1 MRRLARLAFVAFTVA
16 ACAPEPSGPQTEI
29 PDPEDATDD
38 APRPAAVPTLVFLVR
53 HAEKASD
60 GTKDPPLTDAGDERA
75 QCLARLLSDVA
86 VTHVFATDLQ
96 RTQQTV
102 APLAK
107 AAGVETTVLK
117 AGDNEAVIDALDGL
131 APGSVA
137 VVAGHSNTV
146 PELAAAMGTPLPGLD
161 EQGYIP
167 HAQYDRLV
175 EVVRGPEVH
184 PTLVQ
189 LHFCAPSPSDE

>member
-1 MRRLARLAFVAFTVA
+1 MRRIARLAFVAFTVG
-16 ACAPEPSGPQTEI
+16 ACAPAPGGSQAAPPGSGVATE
-29 PDPEDATDD
+29 DG
-38 APRPAAVPTLVFLVR
+38 PRAPAAPTLVFLVR

-60 GTKDPPLTDAGDERA
+60 GTKDPPLTEVGNERA
-75 QCLARLLSDVA
+75 QCLARLLSDVV
-86 VTHVFATDLQ
+86 VTHVYATELQ

-102 APLAK
+102 APLAE
-107 AAGVETTVLK
+107 AAGLETTVVA
-117 AGDNEAVIDALDGL
+117 AGDNDTLTKALDGL

-146 PELAAAMGTPLPGLD
+146 PALAASMGTPLPGLD

-175 EVVRGPEVH
+175 QVVRDPQAQ

-189 LHFCAPSPSDE
+189 LHFCAPSPSED